1 MERQTEVFGYQFA
14 DGFGVADGSQSS
26 KYGEVIKDVT
36 VFLEVYAIK
45 FNVVVERRYNII
57 II

>member
-1 MERQTEVFGYQFA
+1 MFGYQFA
-14 DGFGVADGSQSS
+14 DGFGIANGSQSS

-36 VFLEVYAIK
+36 VFLEVYAIN

>member
-1 MERQTEVFGYQFA
+1 MFSYQFA

-26 KYGEVIKDVT
+26 KYGEVIKDVA

>member
-1 MERQTEVFGYQFA
+1 MFGYQFA

-36 VFLEVYAIK
+36 VLEVYAIK
-45 FNVVVERRYNII
+45 FDVVVERRYNII